1 MTLNI
6 PYENIYLPNKRRS
19 TMDHIH
25 NNEHSFFNSE
35 EICPIHL
42 TSLEVRQELENL
54 ANQIHLDHLEENY
67 NVQL

>member
-1 MTLNI
+1 
-6 PYENIYLPNKRRS
+6 
-19 TMDHIH
+19 MDHIH